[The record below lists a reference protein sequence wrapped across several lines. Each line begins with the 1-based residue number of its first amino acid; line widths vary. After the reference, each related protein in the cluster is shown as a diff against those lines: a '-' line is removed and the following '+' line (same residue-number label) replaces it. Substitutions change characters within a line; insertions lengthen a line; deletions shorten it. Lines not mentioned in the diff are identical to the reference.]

1 MTGFFMRASL
11 NRAATRNRLRDGA
24 FLAQI
29 LHTGPT
35 HFRSA
40 ALRSAPQKQSER
52 NSALPRTLS
61 MRKLLVR
68 TGKAQLSVL
77 LIMTAFFVPLNS
89 SQADTLTEE
98 EQALVDKGAIMQM
111 YKPDEHSRH
120 FIAHIDSVTDP
131 RTGRA
136 RNVPN
141 KSQTVV
147 CFVFGIEDAEP
158 AREQGRS
165 MAEFYYSSSQAHEFL
180 FAQGWDKY
188 RDRFFTRCYVQEGEA
203 AYDKAV
209 ETQQKHVDES
219 SSS

>member
-1 MTGFFMRASL
+1 
-11 NRAATRNRLRDGA
+11 
-24 FLAQI
+24 
-29 LHTGPT
+29 
-35 HFRSA
+35 
-40 ALRSAPQKQSER
+40 
-52 NSALPRTLS
+52 

-77 LIMTAFFVPLNS
+77 LIMTAFLVTLNF
-89 SQADTLTEE
+89 SQADILTEE
-98 EQALVDKGAIMQM
+98 EQVLVDKGAIMQL

-131 RTGRA
+131 QTGRA
-136 RNVPN
+136 RNAPN

-147 CFVFGIEDAEP
+147 CFIFGIEDAEP

-165 MAEFYYSSSQAHEFL
+165 MAEFHYSPSQAHEFL

-188 RDRFFTRCYVQEGEA
+188 HDRFFTRCYVQEGETV
-203 AYDKAV
+203 YDKAV
-209 ETQQKHVDES
+209 RFQQKHVDQS

>member
-1 MTGFFMRASL
+1 
-11 NRAATRNRLRDGA
+11 
-24 FLAQI
+24 
-29 LHTGPT
+29 
-35 HFRSA
+35 
-40 ALRSAPQKQSER
+40 
-52 NSALPRTLS
+52 

-120 FIAHIDSVTDP
+120 FIARIDSVTDP
-131 RTGRA
+131 QTGRA

-165 MAEFYYSSSQAHEFL
+165 MAEFHYSASQAHEFL

-188 RDRFFTRCYVQEGEA
+188 HDRFFTKRN
-203 AYDKAV
+203 
-209 ETQQKHVDES
+209 S
-219 SSS
+219 

>member
-1 MTGFFMRASL
+1 
-11 NRAATRNRLRDGA
+11 
-24 FLAQI
+24 
-29 LHTGPT
+29 
-35 HFRSA
+35 
-40 ALRSAPQKQSER
+40 
-52 NSALPRTLS
+52 

-77 LIMTAFFVPLNS
+77 LIMTAFFVALNS

-98 EQALVDKGAIMQM
+98 EQALVDKGAI
-111 YKPDEHSRH
+111 
-120 FIAHIDSVTDP
+120 IDSVTDP
-131 RTGRA
+131 QTGRV
-136 RNVPN
+136 RNAPN

-165 MAEFYYSSSQAHEFL
+165 MAEFQYSPSQAHEFL

-188 RDRFFTRCYVQEGEA
+188 HDRFFTRCYVQEGEA

-209 ETQQKHVDES
+209 RSQQKHVDQS

>member
-1 MTGFFMRASL
+1 
-11 NRAATRNRLRDGA
+11 
-24 FLAQI
+24 
-29 LHTGPT
+29 
-35 HFRSA
+35 
-40 ALRSAPQKQSER
+40 
-52 NSALPRTLS
+52 

-131 RTGRA
+131 QTGRA

-165 MAEFYYSSSQAHEFL
+165 MAEFHYSASQAHEFL

-188 RDRFFTRCYVQEGEA
+188 HDRFFTRCYVQEGEA
-203 AYDKAV
+203 AYDKSSKIPA
-209 ETQQKHVDES
+209 ETRRSVVG
-219 SSS
+219 